1 MTMPETETAVIEYR
15 PPAGQM
21 VPVEE
26 VKAAL
31 EQMHQL
37 VKDVLI
43 EGVHYGVQQGTDQ
56 KALKK
61 PGAEEVFKAFLCRPE
76 YEDMAGTGVNVA
88 EQQCTFRYK
97 CRAIRWDTGEILAEG
112 IGSCSSLE
120 KKYHLRHSDR
130 TCPTCGKATIKV
142 SKYHDANLGHKSLYC
157 FAKIGGCGAKFPAGS
172 IPPVEDRETTLEEW
186 ADLINTIDKMAQK
199 RAMVACALTLGA
211 VSAMF
216 TQDIDEAWEEG
227 EYKAAETP
235 MSESAWENENTAE
248 GEPAVRT
255 VPPPKPQP
263 RQPTGGE
270 QRTDPRLPPEEQP
283 APIGQ
288 VNLVTNR
295 FNDVPEDVQLAL
307 CEKYG
312 VEVAYDDDGK
322 LRITDASKL
331 TGGAKGTAE
340 AMVAEL
346 NLAKKVARGSA

>member
-1 MTMPETETAVIEYR
+1 MTMHEADTALVEYR

-26 VKAAL
+26 IKAAL
-31 EQMHQL
+31 DQMHEL

-76 YEDMAGTGVNVA
+76 YEDMPGTGVNVSD
-88 EQQCTFRYK
+88 QQCTFRYK

-142 SKYHDANLGHKSLYC
+142 SKFHDANLGHKSLYC
-157 FAKIGGCGAKFPAGS
+157 FAKIGGCGAKFPAGA
-172 IPPVEDRETTLEEW
+172 IPAVEDRETTLEEW

-227 EYKAAETP
+227 DYKETETPTAERVPDQAPPPRRPAPPTGAAAEP
-235 MSESAWENENTAE
+235 ACDHASVLQVGMAWGEAE
-248 GEPAVRT
+248 KR
-255 VPPPKPQP
+255 K
-263 RQPTGGE
+263 
-270 QRTDPRLPPEEQP
+270 
-283 APIGQ
+283 
-288 VNLVTNR
+288 
-295 FNDVPEDVQLAL
+295 
-307 CEKYG
+307 
-312 VEVAYDDDGK
+312 VEVA
-322 LRITDASKL
+322 TC
-331 TGGAKGTAE
+331 TCCGGPTKQGT
-340 AMVAEL
+340 EL
-346 NLAKKVARGSA
+346 CKWCRPIEDEPTEE

>member
-1 MTMPETETAVIEYR
+1 MTTEETAVIEYR

-26 VKAAL
+26 IKAAL
-31 EQMHQL
+31 DQMHEL

-97 CRAIRWDTGEILAEG
+97 CKAIRWDTGEILAEG

-120 KKYHLRHSDR
+120 KKYHLRHGSAK
-130 TCPTCGKATIKV
+130 CPNCSKEAIIKGKFPDPQFRDGYWFCW
-142 SKYHDANLGHKSLYC
+142 SKK
-157 FAKIGGCGAKFPAGS
+157 GGCGRKFALDTIDAP
-172 IPPVEDRETTLEEW
+172 EDRETTLEEW

-216 TQDIDEAWEEG
+216 TQDIDEAWDEG
-227 EYKAAETP
+227 NYRQDESAAED
-235 MSESAWENENTAE
+235 EVANDKA
-248 GEPAVRT
+248 
-255 VPPPKPQP
+255 PPKAH
-263 RQPTGGE
+263 QPTLRGGQE
-270 QRTDPRLPPEEQP
+270 APDPRRPPEEQP
-283 APIGQ
+283 APLGQ
-288 VNLVTNR
+288 INLVTTR
-295 FNDVPEDVQLAL
+295 LNDVDQELALLL
-307 CEKYG
+307 CEKYE
-312 VEVAYDDDGK
+312 VEVAFTGEGK
-322 LRITDASKL
+322 LQITDAGKL

-346 NLAKKVARGSA
+346 NAAKKAAKSA